1 MARGYARVFH
11 FLFLSGSQFGET
23 FHDDAHGVF
32 MTFARYTRTREDD
45 SQPVVEGTMKHPT
58 QQTALMLHQMLL
70 LHALAENRSKRRQAE
85 AFSKSSTV

>member
-45 SQPVVEGTMKHPT
+45 SQPVVEGTMK
-58 QQTALMLHQMLL
+58 QTALMLHQMLL

>member
-58 QQTALMLHQMLL
+58 QQTALMLL
-70 LHALAENRSKRRQAE
+70 LHALAEDRGKRRQARRVL
-85 AFSKSSTV
+85 ASRSI